1 MRNTV
6 KALVTCVM
14 VVIVMLPSAAAP
26 QRVTGSGYGG
36 YSQWATD
43 HYPGFEGLDNLP
55 VPEKKEKGWLAEWLG
70 IGTPKGATPA
80 EQLAIAKKLEADGDY
95 KAAAKAYDV
104 LVREWPA
111 SVEAPEAQYRLAVV
125 FENNLG
131 EYADAFEEYSYLL
144 DFYPKSCSYAKI
156 VETQY
161 KIVNLLHDTRRMF
174 LGMSF
179 TGNRELRQNY
189 ERIVR
194 RAPGADYVPEAMLK
208 IADLREQDSDY
219 EEAIKVYSTLRSRHT
234 GTVEARRALYL
245 EAKARM
251 WLVRRLAYNLPRCK
265 DTEGY
270 LKLALRND
278 PSHPNIEEMRKWLS
292 ELSDYLAEDAWV
304 RAKFY
309 DTKQRTR
316 HAAVAA
322 YGKFLSEYPDSSH
335 ADEAR
340 ARIAELNNETNK
352 GNTK

>member
-6 KALVTCVM
+6 KAIVTCAM

-278 PSHPNIEEMRKWLS
+278 PSHPNVEEMRKWLS

-335 ADEAR
+335 TDEAR